1 MSFALGTTTPG
12 SPDWD
17 RRDDVVARAVA
28 LIADGVVERTGVTG
42 LASMLGIG
50 ARPLNELVVAELGA
64 TPARIARDHG
74 RAIAR
79 SATSRST
86 TASPPASPLHL
97 MLAARPPYDPAVT
110 LEFLGQRAVPGIEHA
125 EDGRY
130 TRTLSLPHGHGVA
143 SVEPST
149 SSTGVDVELTLE
161 DAGDL
166 TPAVARLRRLFDLD
180 SDPQVVDEH
189 LAADPLL
196 APLVAAS
203 PGRRVPGTVDVFET
217 AVRAVVGQQISIA
230 GARTVTGRIVR
241 ALGEPIRPSLACAA
255 APCELVFPSPD
266 AVAAA
271 PPDVFAMPGRRKAS
285 IVALGRA
292 VVDGD
297 LCLDASITRA
307 ELASQLLALPGIGP
321 WTAEYIAMRGRG
333 DPDAYLPTDL
343 GVVRAIAE
351 LRGATV
357 DPQRWRPWRAYA
369 LHHLWAIP
377 HGAA

>member
-1 MSFALGTTTPG
+1 M
-12 SPDWD
+12 
-17 RRDDVVARAVA
+17 
-28 LIADGVVERTGVTG
+28 
-42 LASMLGIG
+42 
-50 ARPLNELVVAELGA
+50 
-64 TPARIARDHG
+64 
-74 RAIAR
+74 
-79 SATSRST
+79 
-86 TASPPASPLHL
+86 
-97 MLAARPPYDPAVT
+97 
-110 LEFLGQRAVPGIEHA
+110 
-125 EDGRY
+125 
-130 TRTLSLPHGHGVA
+130 SLPHGHGVA
-143 SVEPST
+143 SVEPPR

-161 DAGDL
+161 DARDL

-180 SDPQVVDEH
+180 ADPMVVDEH
-189 LAADPLL
+189 LAADALL

-203 PGRRVPGTVDVFET
+203 PGRRVPGSVDVFET
-217 AVRAVVGQQISIA
+217 AVRAIVGQQISIA

-241 ALGEPIRPSLACAA
+241 ALGEPLRPSLAAAA

-271 PPDVFAMPGRRKAS
+271 APDVFAMPGRRKAS

-292 VVDGD
+292 VVDGE
-297 LCLDASITRA
+297 LCLGASITRA

-357 DPQRWRPWRAYA
+357 DPQRWRPWRACA

-377 HGAA
+377 HGAV

>member
-50 ARPLNELVVAELGA
+50 ARPLNELVVTELGA
-64 TPARIARDHG
+64 TPARIARDHR
-74 RAIAR
+74 RAIVGA
-79 SATSRST
+79 AGPSR
-86 TASPPASPLHL
+86 TASPPASPLRL
-97 MLAARPPYDPAVT
+97 MLDARPSYDPAVT
-110 LEFLGQRAVPGIEHA
+110 LEFLDQRAVPGIEHA

-143 SVEPST
+143 SVEPSR

-161 DAGDL
+161 DARDL

-180 SDPQVVDEH
+180 ADPMVVDEH
-189 LAADPLL
+189 LAADALL

-203 PGRRVPGTVDVFET
+203 PGRRVPGSVDVFET
-217 AVRAVVGQQISIA
+217 AVRAIVGQQISIA

-241 ALGEPIRPSLACAA
+241 ALGEPIRPSLAAAA
-255 APCELVFPSPD
+255 APCEFVFPSPD

-271 PPDVFAMPGRRKAS
+271 APDVFAMPGRRKAS

-292 VVDGD
+292 VVDGE

-307 ELASQLLALPGIGP
+307 QLASQLLALPGIGP

-343 GVVRAIAE
+343 GVVRAIVE

-377 HGAA
+377 HGAV